1 MNKTHSSTLP
11 AYIECTNPRISK
23 FVIRYDITPSASA
36 DPASASPTGG
46 SSAGAIPATPYTY
59 YEQIFYHHPTDE
71 EILATLTAHINR
83 QTDTAILTGFTY
95 EGAPVWLSTENQLKY
110 RAAYDL
116 AQLTS
121 GQSLPVTFKL
131 GTDET
136 PVYHTFTTID
146 ALADFIRQMHTH
158 IRTVIEAGWH
168 KKDTIDLTLYHTI

>member
-23 FVIRYDITPSASA
+23 FVIRYDITPDLAPSSEAS
-36 DPASASPTGG
+36 T
-46 SSAGAIPATPYTY
+46 TYTY

-95 EGAPVWLSTENQLKY
+95 EGTPVWLSTENQLNY

-116 AQLTS
+116 ALQTG
-121 GQSLPVTFKL
+121 GQTLPVTFKL
-131 GTDET
+131 GTDDA
-136 PVYHTFTTID
+136 PVYHTFTTIN

-158 IRTVIEAGWH
+158 IRTTIEAGWH
-168 KKDTIDLTLYHTI
+168 KKDTIDLTLYHTICNHPK

>member
-23 FVIRYDITPSASA
+23 FVIRYDITPSAS
-36 DPASASPTGG
+36 PA
-46 SSAGAIPATPYTY
+46 YTY

-95 EGAPVWLSTENQLKY
+95 EGIPVWLSTENQLNY

-121 GQSLPVTFKL
+121 GQTLPVTFKL
-131 GTDET
+131 GTDEN

-146 ALADFIRQMHTH
+146 ELTDFYTKMVAYIQTTLAD
-158 IRTVIEAGWH
+158 GWQ
-168 KKDTIDLTLYHTI
+168 KKDSLDLNKYNV